1 MTVLRSDYARP
12 NFLVSDVSLIF
23 ELEPRA
29 TKVIALTK
37 FTRQNPGDLFLNGE
51 ALQLVSVKLDGENYP
66 AETVPH
72 GLWLRNLPDRFELE
86 IETLIDPGANT
97 ELSGLYLSAG
107 NFFTQCEAEGF
118 RRITYFPDRP
128 DVMARYTVT
137 ITANKSACPVLLSN
151 GNPDGG
157 GELPNG
163 RHWARWRDP
172 HPKPCYLFALVAGQ
186 LEPLRDKFITSSNR
200 LVDLAIWVRRED
212 LDRCDHA
219 MASLKQAMRWDEEK
233 FGLEYDLDVFNI
245 AAVSDFNMG
254 AMENKGLNIFNTKY
268 VLARPDT
275 ATDMDYEGIA
285 SVIAHEYFHN
295 WTGDRVTCRDWFQL
309 SLKEGLTVYRD
320 QEFSADLGSRAVKR
334 ISDVRRLRGA
344 QFPEDAGPL
353 AHPVRP
359 DSYVKIDNF
368 YTATVYQKGAEVV
381 RMLQTLIGRENF
393 RKGMDLYFARHDNH
407 AVTIE
412 DFAKAMEDASGV
424 DLSRFRI
431 WYGQAGTPVV
441 TVSTEYNADCQSFQL
456 KLTQHTDPTPGQEQK
471 QPMPIPVALALL
483 NSKGQEIPL
492 RLVSENEAHGTE
504 RVILFQEAE
513 SSFTFLDVIGEPVV
527 SLLRGYSAPVKLA
540 GRSDADLAFLARFD
554 QDPFSRWDALQ
565 SFATEK
571 LLRRIAGEEVD
582 FSDLIA
588 SLGAALDLAA
598 TDPALVAE
606 LLTLP
611 GESYIADQMKFA
623 EPGLIHTVRDAL
635 RAEIGRG
642 YFDRFSALIDELAQ
656 PGPLALDG
664 IATGKRSLRGVAL
677 SYLVCADAAEAAR
690 AKRLFDSAPNM
701 TESLNALAVLS
712 NVDSPERD
720 EALAAFHARWRQ
732 DALVLDKWF
741 TIQAASSLPGAT
753 ERVRALLAHPDFDLA
768 NPNRARSVIGAF
780 PAGNPVHFHAD
791 DGTGYRLLAD
801 AILALDPRNSSV
813 AARMVQPL
821 VAWRRQPAARAAL
834 MQAELRRI
842 LAAPKLSEATKEIVG
857 KSII

>member
-1 MTVLRSDYARP
+1 MTTLRSDYARP
-12 NFLVSDVSLIF
+12 TFLVSDVSLNF
-23 ELEPRA
+23 DLEPRA
-29 TKVIALTK
+29 TKVLARTK
-37 FTRQNPGDLFLNGE
+37 FTRQDPGDLFLNGE
-51 ALQLVSVKLDGENYP
+51 ALRLISVKLNGLEHP
-66 AETVPH
+66 VEVVSH
-72 GLWLRNLPDRFELE
+72 GIWLRGVPDAFELE
-86 IETLIDPGANT
+86 IENVIDPSTNT
-97 ELSGLYLSAG
+97 ELSGLYLSGG

-128 DVMARYTVT
+128 DVMARYVVT
-137 ITANKSACPVLLSN
+137 LVADKAACPVLLSN
-151 GNPDGG
+151 GNPDGDG
-157 GELPNG
+157 ALPDG

-186 LEPLRDKFITSSNR
+186 LEALRDKFITSSGR
-200 LVDLAIWVRRED
+200 LVDLAIWVRKPD

-219 MASLKQAMRWDEEK
+219 MLSLKEAMRWDEK
-233 FGLEYDLDVFNI
+233 VFGLEYDLDIFNI

-254 AMENKGLNIFNTKY
+254 AMENKSLNVFNTKY

-275 ATDMDYEGIA
+275 ATDTDYEGIA

-295 WTGDRVTCRDWFQL
+295 WTGNRVTCRDWFQL

-320 QEFSADLGSRAVKR
+320 QEFSADQGSRAVKR
-334 ISDVRRLRGA
+334 ISEVRRLRA
-344 QFPEDAGPL
+344 TQFPEDAGPL

-381 RMLQTLIGRENF
+381 RMLQTLIGRDKF
-393 RKGMDLYFARHDNH
+393 RKGIDLYFARHDNH

-441 TVSTEYNADCQSFQL
+441 TVSTQFNAERESFQVTL
-456 KLTQHTDPTPGQEQK
+456 RQHTDPTPGQEQK
-471 QPMPIPVALALL
+471 QPVPIPVALALL
-483 NSKGQEIPL
+483 DAKGHEIPL
-492 RLVSENEAHGTE
+492 RLVSENQAHGTE

-513 SSFTFLDVIGEPVV
+513 ASFTFLDVVGEPVV

-540 GRSDADLAFLARFD
+540 GRSETDLAFLAARD

-565 SFATEK
+565 SFATGK

-588 SLGAALDLAA
+588 ALGAALDLAS
-598 TDPALVAE
+598 TDPAYVAE

-623 EPGLIHTVRDAL
+623 EPGLIHTVREAL
-635 RAEIGRG
+635 RAEIGRAH
-642 YFDRFSALIDELAQ
+642 FDRFSALIDGLAQ
-656 PGPLALDG
+656 PGPLMLNGMA
-664 IATGKRSLRGVAL
+664 IGKRSLRGVAL
-677 SYLVCADAAEAAR
+677 AYIVCAEPGEAAR
-690 AKRLFDSAPNM
+690 AKSLFDAAPNM
-701 TESLNALAVLS
+701 TESLAALSVLN
-712 NVDSPERD
+712 NVDCPERD
-720 EALAAFHARWRQ
+720 QALAAFHEKWRQ
-732 DALVLDKWF
+732 DPLVLDKWF
-741 TIQAASSLPGAT
+741 TIQATSSLPGAT
-753 ERVRALLAHPDFDLA
+753 ERVRDLLAHPDFDIG
-768 NPNRARSVIGAF
+768 NPNRARSVIAAF

-801 AILALDPRNSSV
+801 AILALDPRNGQV
-813 AARMVQPL
+813 AARLVQPL
-821 VAWRRQPAARAAL
+821 TAWRRQPPARAVL
-834 MQAELRRI
+834 MQGELRRI
-842 LAAPKLSEATKEIVG
+842 LATPGLSEGTKEIVG
-857 KSII
+857 KSVG